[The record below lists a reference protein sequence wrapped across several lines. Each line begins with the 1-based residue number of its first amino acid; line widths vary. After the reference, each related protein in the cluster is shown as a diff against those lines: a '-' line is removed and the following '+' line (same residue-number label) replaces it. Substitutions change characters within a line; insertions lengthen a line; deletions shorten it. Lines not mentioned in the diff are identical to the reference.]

1 MIETAATLAEK
12 DLIAPEAAAIW
23 CRGVTKTFDEGGSPV
38 RALRGVDLVC
48 HRGELTFVVGPS
60 GCGKTTLISVIAG
73 ILDSDEGSVFVYGTR
88 VHELSSA
95 QKTAFRRTN
104 VGFIFQQFNLH
115 PSLTAAEN
123 AAVPLMI
130 QGMKRKDAMARADE
144 VMREVGLESRAEHY
158 PRQLSGGEQQRVA
171 IARAL
176 IARPRLIVCDEP
188 TSSLDGATGAKVMEL
203 LRRVGL
209 AEDRAVLVVSHDARI
224 FKFGDRIAE
233 MQDGLIVATRATP
246 QEGAVHA

>member
-1 MIETAATLAEK
+1 
-12 DLIAPEAAAIW
+12 
-23 CRGVTKTFDEGGSPV
+23 
-38 RALRGVDLVC
+38 
-48 HRGELTFVVGPS
+48 
-60 GCGKTTLISVIAG
+60 
-73 ILDSDEGSVFVYGTR
+73 
-88 VHELSSA
+88 
-95 QKTAFRRTN
+95 
-104 VGFIFQQFNLH
+104 
-115 PSLTAAEN
+115 
-123 AAVPLMI
+123 MI